1 MKNAFLFRAARR
13 GSRSADFW
21 YRQEQ
26 EKEKSMAYFRRTQQ
40 EDAYTPRFRPPR
52 SGKAEDRDSYAE
64 EEVPDYY
71 AEEEDPEY
79 YGEEPDDGFAEMYEA
94 EYPEEELTEE
104 EKQEETRL
112 KYRNAAGAGDLFG
125 IVAGIAVILA
135 LTFFLIGM
143 YQFLSSELSDSFALL
158 QTKL

>member
-1 MKNAFLFRAARR
+1 
-13 GSRSADFW
+13 
-21 YRQEQ
+21 
-26 EKEKSMAYFRRTQQ
+26 MAYFRRSQQ
-40 EDAYTPRFRPPR
+40 EDEYTSKFRRPAPGNR
-52 SGKAEDRDSYAE
+52 DEQGYYGEDGDPDDYAAE
-64 EEVPDYY
+64 EDPDYY
-71 AEEEDPEY
+71 E
-79 YGEEPDDGFAEMYEA
+79 EEPDDGFAEMYEA

-104 EKQEETRL
+104 ERLEETRR

-143 YQFLSSELSDSFALL
+143 FQFLSSELSDSFVLL